1 MINLS
6 ENEDLQISV
15 PQDGRLAAN
24 DICAEKLSQIVS
36 WLDKYCDLAM
46 IIRHW
51 HKHMQEITVMALKN
65 MVNREKTKGQT
76 EAEIS
81 EAIIKFEKEYMGR
94 GPDETRT
101 YIIGDMVIV
110 RLRGVLT
117 PAEKQLA
124 KSDDSLNKGRAL
136 IKQVRIELLEKA
148 RPLLEN
154 IIQNILITKVTSMHT
169 DISTVTGE
177 RVIIFTLESAPQIET
192 QAGD

>member
-1 MINLS
+1 M
-6 ENEDLQISV
+6 
-15 PQDGRLAAN
+15 
-24 DICAEKLSQIVS
+24 
-36 WLDKYCDLAM
+36 
-46 IIRHW
+46 
-51 HKHMQEITVMALKN
+51 TLKN
-65 MVNREKTKGQT
+65 MFNHEKTKGQT

-81 EAIIKFEKEYMGR
+81 KAIIKFEKEYMGR
-94 GPDETRT
+94 GPDETKT

-124 KSDDSLNKGRAL
+124 KSDDNLKGRAL

-154 IIQNILITKVTSMHT
+154 IIQNILATKVTSMHT

>member
-1 MINLS
+1 
-6 ENEDLQISV
+6 
-15 PQDGRLAAN
+15 
-24 DICAEKLSQIVS
+24 
-36 WLDKYCDLAM
+36 
-46 IIRHW
+46 
-51 HKHMQEITVMALKN
+51 

-81 EAIIKFEKEYMGR
+81 KAIIQFEKEYMGR
-94 GPDETRT
+94 GPDETKT
-101 YIIGDMVIV
+101 YLLSDMVIV

-124 KSDDSLNKGRAL
+124 RSDDNLKGRAL

-154 IIQNILITKVTSMHT
+154 IIQDILATKVASMHT